1 MKLTDIRL
9 LTDLGGRRCPPTGD
23 FSGATTYVR
32 DMADIELI
40 GVPFD
45 GYGRP
50 GNQARAAGA
59 LRDAGL
65 LDAFEHHHVVGH
77 SDLDLPAGDPKRGPT
92 TLVNERALL
101 AMTRALNERVGA
113 AVGAGR
119 LPIVYGGD
127 CSTLLGI
134 VTGLRDHVGDV
145 GLVFIDGHEDTMPLD
160 VSEDGE
166 AANTELGLLL
176 GLTGRTLGGELGDR
190 LPALRRD
197 RLVVLGPRDDA
208 WRRQFNVGTL
218 ADNGVWVAPLAEVAD
233 DPAGAGRRAIEQLAG
248 QVDRWWLHIDLDV
261 LDPVV
266 FPAQGLPDFPDE
278 PGGAYLGSTHRP
290 GDGVVH
296 HPGDV
301 HRWQRRDLRSRAGP
315 DADRCRTDRG
325 VHP

>member
-1 MKLTDIRL
+1 MFR
-9 LTDLGGRRCPPTGD
+9 
-23 FSGATTYVR
+23 SA
-32 DMADIELI
+32 ADERSTKIAQIELI

-45 GYGRP
+45 GYGRA

-59 LRDAGL
+59 LCDAGL
-65 LDAFEHHHVVGH
+65 LDAVEHHHVAGYG
-77 SDLDLPAGDPKRGPT
+77 DLDLPAGNPARGPT
-92 TLVNERALL
+92 SLINERALL
-101 AMTRALNERVGA
+101 AMTHALNERVGS
-113 AVGAGR
+113 AVAAGR

-166 AANTELGLLL
+166 AANTEIGLLL
-176 GLTGRTLGGELGDR
+176 GLTGRTLSGALGDR

-208 WRRQFNVGTL
+208 WRQQFNVGTL

-233 DPAGAGRRAIEQLAG
+233 DPGGAGRRAIEQLAG
-248 QVDRWWLHIDLDV
+248 QVDRWWLHIDLAV
-261 LDPVV
+261 LAPVV

-278 PGGAYLGSTHRP
+278 PGGLTWEQLTDLVMALCTTPAVCIGGSIAIYDPDQDPQRSGAAQIVAFVRNVVARP
-290 GDGVVH
+290 TI
-296 HPGDV
+296 
-301 HRWQRRDLRSRAGP
+301 SR
-315 DADRCRTDRG
+315 
-325 VHP
+325 

>member
-1 MKLTDIRL
+1 M
-9 LTDLGGRRCPPTGD
+9 
-23 FSGATTYVR
+23 
-32 DMADIELI
+32 

-50 GNQARAAGA
+50 GNQARAATA

-65 LDAFEHHHVVGH
+65 LDAFEHHHVAGH
-77 SDLDLPAGDPKRGPT
+77 SDLDLPGGDPARGPT
-92 TLVNERALL
+92 SLINEQALL
-101 AMTRALNERVGA
+101 AMTHALNERVGA
-113 AVGAGR
+113 AVTSGR

-166 AANTELGLLL
+166 AANTEIGLLL
-176 GLTGRTLGGELGDR
+176 GLTGRTLAGELGQR

-197 RLVVLGPRDDA
+197 RLVVLGPRDDG
-208 WRRQFNVGTL
+208 WRQQFNVGTL
-218 ADNGVWVAPLAEVAD
+218 ADSGVWVAPLAEVAD

-261 LDPVV
+261 LDPVE

-278 PGGAYLGSTHRP
+278 PGGLSWEQLTDMVLALFTTSASCIGGSVAIYDPDQDPDGRGAAQIVAFIRNVVARP
-290 GDGVVH
+290 TI
-296 HPGDV
+296 
-301 HRWQRRDLRSRAGP
+301 SR
-315 DADRCRTDRG
+315 
-325 VHP
+325 